1 MSETQLEMAIRHV
14 ADQEVRIA
22 KQRALIAR
30 MEAHGLPI
38 HQAQDLLGKMVA
50 MLGEMREHRDFF
62 SSSSRH

>member
-50 MLGEMREHRDFF
+50 MLGEMREHRGFL
-62 SSSSRH
+62 SSRRR